1 MIIPAGLELLRS
13 FLAYKPK
20 FWLQGVRMDLGYFWS
35 AGVQKKYGWTYQSE
49 KWLFGKGIYKFM
61 TFRGFEYSV
70 LAEGMASQRKP
81 EAENPEGK
89 VGAEKGWETNKESRN
104 WKGVGG
110 QSGVGGQQ
118 GKRPESGGWR
128 SLMEIKM
135 CGRQKRWWGQN
146 NPISEIWSISFCSVG
161 CHILLKKGTHWFYS
175 WRKLKLSF
183 ME

>member
-1 MIIPAGLELLRS
+1 
-13 FLAYKPK
+13 
-20 FWLQGVRMDLGYFWS
+20 MDLGYFWS

-104 WKGVGG
+104 
-110 QSGVGGQQ
+110 
-118 GKRPESGGWR
+118 
-128 SLMEIKM
+128 
-135 CGRQKRWWGQN
+135 
-146 NPISEIWSISFCSVG
+146 
-161 CHILLKKGTHWFYS
+161 
-175 WRKLKLSF
+175 
-183 ME
+183 